1 MKRVTLLIISLIL
14 VNLSFGQI
22 SRDTLNY
29 IEITGYAELE
39 IEPDIVFVYFQIAEY
54 NPTTKQKLKIEKQE
68 EELFKILT
76 DIDVQST
83 EMKIENF
90 SSIQFKVKWKD
101 IDFTQTKDYTI
112 KFTDIS
118 KLNKFYEKLA
128 LSLINYTN
136 ITITKLDNSKMDEF
150 KEQLYEK
157 AINEAYRKAEIVLK
171 KVNKKVGNPLTI
183 NEVNITNSANPVL
196 SNALQGKVS
205 GVQIRGVSS
214 LYGSSAYE
222 EYQNIS
228 IRNILIA
235 YKLVVKF
242 EIK

>member
-128 LSLINYTN
+128 LSSINYTN
-136 ITITKLDNSKMDEF
+136 ITITKLDNSKMDEY

-157 AINEAYRKAEIVLK
+157 AINDAYKKADVILK
-171 KVNKKVGNPLTI
+171 RVNKKVGNPLTI